1 MEENHLAWLVA
12 EATRLHKEAHDA
24 APPGGCMRCRSREI
38 RAAIKE
44 ARENLTPEAFQ
55 ILKWSLTVEMG

>member
-1 MEENHLAWLVA
+1 
-12 EATRLHKEAHDA
+12 
-24 APPGGCMRCRSREI
+24 MRCRSREI